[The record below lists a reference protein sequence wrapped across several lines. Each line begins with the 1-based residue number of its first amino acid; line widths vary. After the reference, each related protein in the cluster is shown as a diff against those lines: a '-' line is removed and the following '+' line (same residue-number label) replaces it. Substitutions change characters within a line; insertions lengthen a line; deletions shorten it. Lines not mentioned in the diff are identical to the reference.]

1 MDMVPRRKIVNQ
13 IDYATDYSDEYNML
27 IQWKSAQRP
36 ITGTW
41 KLFGENQFFK
51 ELKKTSKNYHDN
63 KFQNATKIISAKQLL
78 SFSLITKSKSYVE
91 GLLDCFSLIADELYR
106 KSDKYIRSSITQR
119 NIERNEYRNLYHSY
133 LSNYNDHYY

>member
-13 IDYATDYSDEYNML
+13 IDYATDYSDEYNIL

-41 KLFGENQFFK
+41 KLFAENQFFK
-51 ELKKTSKNYHDN
+51 ELKKTSENYHDN

-78 SFSLITKSKSYVE
+78 SLSLITKSDSYVE

-106 KSDKYIRSSITQR
+106 KSNEYIESSIV
-119 NIERNEYRNLYHSY
+119 ERDIILGICESIFSKY
-133 LSNYNDHYY
+133 